1 MASVLRPGGV
11 LAVAELNA
19 ARLDGELFA
28 VDEAFAPVD
37 EVDDTRLRATAL
49 LELIG
54 TRLIAELDSALW
66 IHGIRTLPPPL
77 HRVCVSRSDRLKFAP
92 SPRFVVREVTHSP
105 HDVERVGELRV
116 TAPARILFDL
126 SVLGGDQTPR
136 DAAAL
141 IERWPQLATECV
153 ARVEEAPN
161 LPGKIAALARLREWM
176 AEAGVT
182 RQPALTRYTS

>member
-1 MASVLRPGGV
+1 MASVLCPGGV

-37 EVDDTRLRATAL
+37 EVDDTRLRASAL
-49 LELIG
+49 SELIG

-66 IHGIRTLPPPL
+66 IHGIRSLPPAL

-92 SPRFVVREVTHSP
+92 SPRFVVREVTHGP
-105 HDVERVGELRV
+105 CDIERIGELRV
-116 TAPARILFDL
+116 TTPARILFDL
-126 SVLGGDQTPR
+126 SVLGGEQAPR
-136 DAAAL
+136 DASGL
-141 IERWPQLATECV
+141 LQRWPHLATECV
-153 ARVEEAPN
+153 ERVEAAPN

-176 AEAGVT
+176 ADVGEP
-182 RQPALTRYTS
+182 RQPVLTRYTS

>member
-1 MASVLRPGGV
+1 V

-37 EVDDTRLRATAL
+37 EVDDTRLRAAAL

-66 IHGIRTLPPPL
+66 IHGIRTLPPAL

-92 SPRFVVREVTHSP
+92 SPRFVMREVTHSRY
-105 HDVERVGELRV
+105 DVERVGELRV

-126 SVLGGDQTPR
+126 SVLGGDQTSR

-141 IERWPQLATECV
+141 IERWPHLAAECV

-161 LPGKIAALARLREWM
+161 LPGKIAALARLRGWM
-176 AEAGVT
+176 AEAGET